1 MSKTNHQN
9 LALNSDD
16 GHLHLP
22 RRQNVWR
29 AATRVV
35 LVVALLLGLGAAR
48 VLVQRAAS
56 KAELETQSLEGQRIF
71 VTTVTPTPSKS
82 SGLLTLPATLRGDNE
97 TAIYARVNGYVR
109 RFNVEIGD
117 RVTKG
122 ERLAELDTPELDQ
135 QVSQA
140 AAQVE
145 QARAN
150 VVLGKVALDR
160 WKKLFSQDSVARQD
174 LDTKQNAYDTA
185 VAAQAA
191 AEANLKQLQA
201 MTAFKNVEAPF
212 DGVITARNVD
222 IGNLVNS
229 GSSGVALF
237 SMAVTDPLRV
247 FVDVPQAY
255 VKMIHVGSEVPV
267 AQAELPG
274 QVFKA
279 VVTYVAGAIDVATR
293 SLRIELMLHNPDGR
307 LKPGTYVQI
316 ALPLAPAGAVAIPAN
331 ALLFRAEGP
340 NVAVVDKSG
349 IVRLQPITIARDRGA
364 SLEVT
369 QGVTTSDDIVLNPP
383 DSIADGDHVTVV
395 SGAKPATSK

>member
-1 MSKTNHQN
+1 MSKIKHQN
-9 LALNSDD
+9 LAMNSED

-22 RRQNVWR
+22 KRQRIWR
-29 AATRVV
+29 GAARVV
-35 LVVALLLGLGAAR
+35 LAVLLLLGLGAAR

-56 KAELETQSLEGQRIF
+56 RAELEDQVAEGQRIF

-82 SGLLTLPATLRGDNE
+82 GGVLTLPATLRGDSE

-109 RFNVEIGD
+109 KFNVEIGG

-122 ERLAELDTPELDQ
+122 EVLAELETPELDE
-135 QVSQA
+135 QVRQA

-145 QARAN
+145 QAKAN
-150 VVLGKVALDR
+150 VVLGRVALDR
-160 WKKLFSQDSVARQD
+160 WKKLFSQDSVAKQD

-185 VAAQAA
+185 VAAQTA

-201 MTAFKNVEAPF
+201 TTAFKNVLAPF

-255 VKMIHVGSEVPV
+255 VKLIHVGTEVPV

-279 VVTYVAGAIDVATR
+279 VVTYVAGAIDIATR
-293 SLRIELMLHNPDGR
+293 SLRIELKLQNPDGR

-316 ALPLAPAGAVAIPAN
+316 ALPLAPAAALAIPAN
-331 ALLFRAEGP
+331 TLLFRAEGP
-340 NVAVVDKSG
+340 NVVLVDGSG
-349 IVRLQPITIARDRGA
+349 DVRLQKITIARDLGA
-364 SLEVT
+364 SLEVA
-369 QGVTTSDDIVLNPP
+369 QGLTPSDQIVLNPP
-383 DSIADGDHVTVV
+383 DSIGNGDHVTVV
-395 SGAKPATSK
+395 SGATGAAGK

>member
-1 MSKTNHQN
+1 VSKSKHQS
-9 LALNSDD
+9 LALNSDE

-22 RRQNVWR
+22 ARQKVWR
-29 AATRVV
+29 GATRVV
-35 LVVALLLGLGAAR
+35 LIVALLLGLGAVR

-56 KAELETQSLEGQRIF
+56 KAELEAQSLEGQRIF

-82 SGLLTLPATLRGDNE
+82 GGVLTLPATLRGDNE

-109 RFNVEIGD
+109 KFNVEIGD

-122 ERLAELDTPELDQ
+122 EVLAELDTPELDQ
-135 QVSQA
+135 QVRQA

-145 QARAN
+145 QAKAN
-150 VVLGKVALDR
+150 VVLGKIAVDR

-185 VAAQAA
+185 VAAQSA

-201 MTAFKNVEAPF
+201 TTAFKNVEAPF

-229 GSSGVALF
+229 GSSGVSLF

-267 AQAELPG
+267 VQAERPG
-274 QVFKA
+274 QVFMA
-279 VVTYVAGAIDVATR
+279 VVAYVAGAIDVATR
-293 SLRIELMLHNPDGR
+293 SLRIELILHNPDGR

-316 ALPLAPAGAVAIPAN
+316 ALPLAAAGAVTIPAN

-340 NVAVVDKSG
+340 NVAMVDKSG
-349 IVRLQPITIARDRGA
+349 IVRLQPITIARDVGA
-364 SLEVT
+364 SLDVA
-369 QGVTTSDDIVLNPP
+369 QGLTPSDQIVINPP
-383 DSIADGDHVTVV
+383 DSIATGDHVTVV
-395 SGAKPATSK
+395 PAAKPAAGK

>member
-1 MSKTNHQN
+1 MSKTKHQN

-22 RRQNVWR
+22 RRQKVWR

-56 KAELETQSLEGQRIF
+56 KAELETQSLEGKRIF

>member
-1 MSKTNHQN
+1 MSKTKHQN

-22 RRQNVWR
+22 RRQRVWR
-29 AATRVV
+29 GATRVV
-35 LVVALLLGLGAAR
+35 LIVVLLLGLGAAR

-56 KAELETQSLEGQRIF
+56 KAELEAQSLEGQRIF

-97 TAIYARVNGYVR
+97 TSIYARVNGYVR
-109 RFNVEIGD
+109 KFNVEIGD

-135 QVSQA
+135 QVRQA

-145 QARAN
+145 QAKAN

-160 WKKLFSQDSVARQD
+160 WKKLFSQDSVAKQD

-191 AEANLKQLQA
+191 AQANLKQLQA
-201 MTAFKNVEAPF
+201 TTAFKNVEAPF

-229 GSSGVALF
+229 GSAGVALF

-255 VKMIHVGSEVPV
+255 VKMIHVGSDVPV

-279 VVTYVAGAIDVATR
+279 VVTYVAGAIDIATR
-293 SLRIELMLHNPDGR
+293 TLRIELMLHNRDGR

-331 ALLFRAEGP
+331 TLLFRAEGP
-340 NVAVVDKSG
+340 NVALVDKSG
-349 IVRLQPITIARDRGA
+349 IVRLQPIMIARDLGA
-364 SLEVT
+364 SLEVA
-369 QGVTTSDDIVLNPP
+369 QGVTPSDQIVLNPP
-383 DSIADGDHVTVV
+383 DSIANGDHVTVV
-395 SGAKPATSK
+395 SEAKPASGK

>member
-1 MSKTNHQN
+1 MSQ
-9 LALNSDD
+9 
-16 GHLHLP
+16 
-22 RRQNVWR
+22 
-29 AATRVV
+29 
-35 LVVALLLGLGAAR
+35 
-48 VLVQRAAS
+48 
-56 KAELETQSLEGQRIF
+56 
-71 VTTVTPTPSKS
+71 
-82 SGLLTLPATLRGDNE
+82 
-97 TAIYARVNGYVR
+97 
-109 RFNVEIGD
+109 
-117 RVTKG
+117 
-122 ERLAELDTPELDQ
+122 
-135 QVSQA
+135 
-140 AAQVE
+140 
-145 QARAN
+145 
-150 VVLGKVALDR
+150 
-160 WKKLFSQDSVARQD
+160 
-174 LDTKQNAYDTA
+174 
-185 VAAQAA
+185 
-191 AEANLKQLQA
+191 
-201 MTAFKNVEAPF
+201 APF

-383 DSIADGDHVTVV
+383 DLIADGDHVTVV

>member
-22 RRQNVWR
+22 RRQKVWR

>member
-1 MSKTNHQN
+1 VSTTKHQN

-16 GHLHLP
+16 GRLHLP
-22 RRQNVWR
+22 RRQRIWGG
-29 AATRVV
+29 ATRIV
-35 LVVALLLGLGAAR
+35 LIVALALGLGAAR

-56 KAELETQSLEGQRIF
+56 KAELDAQALEGQRIF
-71 VTTVTPTPSKS
+71 VTAVTPAPSKS
-82 SGLLTLPATLRGDNE
+82 GGVLTLPATLRGDNE
-97 TAIYARVNGYVR
+97 TGIYSRVNGYVHK
-109 RFNVEIGD
+109 FNVEIGD

-122 ERLAELDTPELDQ
+122 QVLAELDTPELDE
-135 QVSQA
+135 QVRQA

-145 QARAN
+145 QAKAN

-160 WKKLFSQDSVARQD
+160 WKKLFSQDSVAKQD

-185 VAAQAA
+185 VAALAA

-201 MTAFKNVEAPF
+201 TTAFKNVMAPF

-229 GSSGVALF
+229 GSAGVALF

-255 VKMIHVGSEVPV
+255 VKSIHVGTEVPV
-267 AQAELPG
+267 TQAELPG

-279 VVTYVAGAIDVATR
+279 VVTYVAGAIDIATR

-316 ALPLAPAGAVAIPAN
+316 ALPLAPAGAVTIPAN

-349 IVRLQPITIARDRGA
+349 NIRLQPIQIARDLGA
-364 SLEVT
+364 SLEVA
-369 QGVTTSDDIVLNPP
+369 QGLTPSDRIVLNPP
-383 DSIADGDHVTVV
+383 DSIANGDHVTVV
-395 SGAKPATSK
+395 SGGKPAAGK

>member
-1 MSKTNHQN
+1 VSKTKHQN
-9 LALNSDD
+9 LVLNSDD

-22 RRQNVWR
+22 RRQRVWR
-29 AATRVV
+29 GAARVV
-35 LVVALLLGLGAAR
+35 LIVVLLLGLGAAR

-56 KAELETQSLEGQRIF
+56 KAELEAQSLEGQRIF

-97 TAIYARVNGYVR
+97 TAIYARVSGYVHK
-109 RFNVEIGD
+109 FNVEIGD

-135 QVSQA
+135 QVRQA

-145 QARAN
+145 QAKAN

-160 WKKLFSQDSVARQD
+160 WKKLYSQDSVARQD

-191 AEANLKQLQA
+191 AEANLEQLQA
-201 MTAFKNVEAPF
+201 TTAFKNVEAPF

-229 GSSGVALF
+229 GSSGAALF
-237 SMAVTDPLRV
+237 TMAVTDPLRV

-255 VKMIHVGSEVPV
+255 VKMIHVGTEVPV

-279 VVTYVAGAIDVATR
+279 VVTYVAGAIDIATR
-293 SLRIELMLHNPDGR
+293 SLRIELMLHNRDGR
-307 LKPGTYVQI
+307 LQPGTYVQI
-316 ALPLAPAGAVAIPAN
+316 ALPLAPAGAVTIPAN
-331 ALLFRAEGP
+331 TLLFRAEGP
-340 NVAVVDKSG
+340 HVALVDKSG
-349 IVRLQPITIARDRGA
+349 IVRLRPIMIARDLGA
-364 SLEVT
+364 SLEVA
-369 QGVTTSDDIVLNPP
+369 QGVTPSDQIVLNPP
-383 DSIADGDHVTVV
+383 DSIANGDHVTVV
-395 SGAKPATSK
+395 SEAKPASGK